1 MVLKI
6 DAVDT
11 YYGSSH
17 VLHGVSVSA
26 DEAEVVG
33 LLGRN
38 GVGKTTLMRTIMGLT
53 PPRRGTVRFDGMDI
67 TGAPPDQTANRG
79 IGYVPQNR
87 RMFPEMTVMEN
98 LRIGLGRADFDP
110 DQLDRVVDLFPRL
123 EERTAQR
130 AGTLSGGEQQ
140 MVAIGR
146 ALMANPSLL
155 LMDEPTEGL
164 MPSLV
169 PKIYEVIDE
178 LAHDGYTVLL
188 VEQNVDFALEACDR
202 LYLMDKGRIVHEA
215 GVAELRADDA
225 PIEQHLGVSVT
236 D

>member
-1 MVLKI
+1 MVLEV
-6 DAVDT
+6 DQVDT

-17 VLHGVSVSA
+17 VLHGVSIMA

-38 GVGKTTLMRTIMGLT
+38 GVGKTTLLRTIMGLT
-53 PPRRGTVRFDGMDI
+53 PPRRGTVRFDGTDV
-67 TGAPPDQTANRG
+67 TGTAPDQTANRG

-87 RMFPEMTVMEN
+87 RMFHEMTVLEN

-110 DQLDRVVDLFPRL
+110 DQLDLVLELFPGL
-123 EERTAQR
+123 EERTDQR

-146 ALMANPSLL
+146 ALMADPSLL

-164 MPSLV
+164 MPSLI
-169 PKIYEVIDE
+169 PEIREVIND
-178 LAHDGYTVLL
+178 LAEDGYTVLL
-188 VEQNVDFALEACDR
+188 VEQNVDFALEACNR
-202 LYLMDKGRIVHEA
+202 VYLMDKGRIVHES
-215 GVAELRADDA
+215 GVAELRADGT
-225 PIEQHLGVSVT
+225 PIEQHLGVSVS